1 MKIRKI
7 AVYTA
12 IATVLVLLA
21 VPVNARFPNAYLA
34 QIHAEGT
41 LTLFGM
47 TVGEVGEPPAVPDLA
62 LANAGEGID
71 LPVVV
76 DFVAT
81 VPRIIQVGD
90 YDAEFHGFAG
100 VRDVIKFNGILK
112 VELEGRSI
120 NFWVQFSCAK
130 PEEISEGPYS
140 ANGML
145 EISISEDV
153 PPPPE
158 VAWVLM
164 KGRVEKFNEADAF
177 GSLIAHAKKG
187 GDIEWTEVS
196 GVFSLK
202 PPPLPEEKL
211 TPGTYSH
218 DFYVVTLAEA
228 TNTELNNGEDDLY
241 IEGNWNVHKR
251 TVTITIVDSTEKTFT
266 VKIEPV
272 AEGKSGHLSA
282 TFEPSAFTLHI
293 DDFGDITGEVVFFH
307 AKHARPFE
315 PGLPRGDF
323 NRDRRVNIEDIVR
336 MAKAYRAKLG
346 EPGYDFDLDVNPDF
360 EINILDLT
368 VAAKEF
374 GQEY

>member
-1 MKIRKI
+1 
-7 AVYTA
+7 
-12 IATVLVLLA
+12 
-21 VPVNARFPNAYLA
+21 
-34 QIHAEGT
+34 
-41 LTLFGM
+41 
-47 TVGEVGEPPAVPDLA
+47 
-62 LANAGEGID
+62 
-71 LPVVV
+71 
-76 DFVAT
+76 
-81 VPRIIQVGD
+81 
-90 YDAEFHGFAG
+90 
-100 VRDVIKFNGILK
+100 
-112 VELEGRSI
+112 
-120 NFWVQFSCAK
+120 
-130 PEEISEGPYS
+130 
-140 ANGML
+140 ML

-158 VAWVLM
+158 VTWVLM
-164 KGRVEKFNEADAF
+164 KGRVEKFNDADAF

-187 GDIEWTEVS
+187 GDNEWTKVH
-196 GVFSLK
+196 GVFSLE

-228 TNTELNNGEDDLY
+228 TNTELNNGDDDLY

-251 TVTITIVDSTEKTFT
+251 TVTITVVDSTEKTFT

-272 AEGKSGHLSA
+272 AEGKTGHLSA
-282 TFEPSAFTLHI
+282 TFEPSEFTLQVEG
-293 DDFGDITGEVVFFH
+293 FGDITGQVVFFH
-307 AKHARPFE
+307 AKHARLFE

-323 NRDRRVNIEDIVR
+323 NKDRRVNIEDIVR